1 MPRSDGSHISVLH
14 ETPCDRP
21 GRLQERMTRLR
32 AVVDFQNA
40 FVDRDGA
47 AEILCEMFTLAV
59 EYLAPVFVAGAYLIE
74 ELPISVF
81 TPHNQSFSPEKMVT

>member
-32 AVVDFQNA
+32 AVVDFKNA

-47 AEILCEMFTLAV
+47 ADTVRDVYTGC
-59 EYLAPVFVAGAYLIE
+59 
-74 ELPISVF
+74 
-81 TPHNQSFSPEKMVT
+81 